1 MAAAFVLSSNGPSQ
15 PPGNLSSNPRV
26 LSRRRSLRTL
36 AASTCN
42 EFGSLACPS
51 STATGEITT
60 DDCRLDDGSF
70 VDLVQFQGTAGQTVT
85 IDMTSNAFDTYLFLL
100 DPSPAVVAT
109 NDDFG
114 GTTNSRITFT
124 LPTSGT
130 WTIGATSLQANQVG
144 TYTLTL
150 QCAAGPATTPTPT
163 PIVAPPAPTAT
174 PIAGPCTANATTLC
188 LNNGRFRV
196 QATYST
202 AAGQSGSGMAVTRT
216 TDTGVF
222 WFFSANNIEVIVKV
236 VNACT
241 FTAAPRYWVFAGGLT
256 NVSVELTVTDTR
268 TGTVRTYRN
277 PQNTP
282 FAPVQ
287 DTNAFATCP

>member
-1 MAAAFVLSSNGPSQ
+1 MAAAFVLSSDGPTR
-15 PPGNLSSNPRV
+15 PPGNVSSNPRI
-26 LSRRRSLRTL
+26 LSRRRSLRAL
-36 AASTCN
+36 ALSACN

-51 STATGEITT
+51 STASGEITT

-114 GTTNSRITFT
+114 ATTDSRITFT
-124 LPTSGT
+124 LPASGT

-163 PIVAPPAPTAT
+163 PTVTPPAPTPT

-196 QATYST
+196 QAAYST
-202 AAGQSGSGMAVTRT
+202 PAGQSGPGMAVTQT

-236 VNACT
+236 VNACS

-256 NVSVELTVTDTR
+256 NVAVELTVTDTR
-268 TGTVRTYRN
+268 TGAVRTYRN
-277 PQNTP
+277 PQNTA